1 MDFSDYTE
9 AFVNINEEIRNLL
22 KILLLTEIWKK
33 LMITVSV
40 QKGHWMNHSQ
50 LKSDLSALLALRDI
64 HFLIRLQYYQIMF
77 SWRNKGITLGNIC
90 LSLYDC
96 PSKTKE

>member
-1 MDFSDYTE
+1 MYFSDYTE
-9 AFVNINEEIRNLL
+9 AFSISM
-22 KILLLTEIWKK
+22 KK
-33 LMITVSV
+33 LEIFWKFCYLQKFENNLWLSV